1 MNELIR
7 IVKHDVLE
15 QAVYARDLYDGLG
28 LDKSH
33 WVRWYTSNIE
43 KNEFFAEGKDWVG
56 FATVASGNGT
66 RDFAVSI
73 EFAKH
78 LSMMA
83 KTEKAHKYRN
93 YFIECEKRLKQPA
106 VVDPQLNAMI
116 LMLTQL
122 DQVKQVQASQ
132 QAQINDLKAK
142 SISSPVEYYTIAGYA
157 SLRGI
162 NVDVK
167 EAAVLGRKAV
177 KISKEMGLD
186 TKKAHSEIFG
196 EVNTYHIDVLCNAF
210 SKQTEAA

>member
-1 MNELIR
+1 MNELIK
-7 IVKHDVLE
+7 ISKHDVLV

-28 LDKSH
+28 LSKNQWARWSH
-33 WVRWYTSNIE
+33 SNIQL
-43 KNEFFAEGKDWVG
+43 NEFFVENKDWVG
-56 FATVASGNGT
+56 FNIVLSGNET
-66 RDFAVSI
+66 RDFAISI

-78 LSMMA
+78 LAMAA
-83 KTEKAHKYRN
+83 KTEKAHDYRN
-93 YFIECEKRLKQPA
+93 YFIECEKRLKQPT

-132 QAQINDLKAK
+132 QIQINELKAK